1 MKGRQ
6 QSGRL
11 AQSPLGPIAHHRP
24 ADPPRGGEPQA
35 DQRRFVG
42 AMARLGGDGA
52 VRARLALGR
61 RQEVAP
67 LLQPFDGWRGRRC
80 RR

>member
-24 ADPPRGGEPQA
+24 ADPPRGGESQA

-61 RQEVAP
+61 GQEVAP
-67 LLQPFDGWRGRRC
+67 LLKTFDGWRKRSRR
-80 RR
+80 